1 MSDEK
6 KGPRLGRGLSAL
18 LGDDDET
25 IAAGAPGVAAGSRTV
40 PIEHLHR
47 GRFQPRRKFDAAQM
61 EALADSIRAQGVLQP
76 LLARPHPERAGEYE
90 ILAGERRW
98 RAAQMAQLVDV
109 PVLVREISDR
119 EALEIA
125 LVENVQRQ
133 DLNPIEE
140 ARGYQRLVSE
150 FNHTQEDIARATG
163 KSRPHITNTLR
174 LLTLPEEVLA
184 LLEEGKLSAGQ
195 ARPLVGHPDA
205 LAIARD
211 AVAHDLSARAVE
223 ARARAGG
230 GKKAATRKPRTAA
243 AHTDV
248 NLHALEREFETLTGM
263 KTQIIDDGGLG
274 TIIFAFTNLDQIDA
288 FLAKLRYT

>member
-18 LGDDDET
+18 LGDDDDT
-25 IAAGAPGVAAGSRTV
+25 AAAGSAGGAAGSRPV

-61 EALADSIRAQGVLQP
+61 DALADSIRAQGVLQP
-76 LLARPHPERAGEYE
+76 LLVRPHPERAGEYE

-109 PVLVREISDR
+109 PVLVRDIADR

-140 ARGYQRLVSE
+140 ARGYQRLVGE
-150 FNHTQEDIARATG
+150 FNHTQDDIARATG

-184 LLEEGKLSAGQ
+184 LVEEDKLSAGQ

-205 LAIARD
+205 LLIARD
-211 AVAHDLSARAVE
+211 AVAHELSARAVE
-223 ARARAGG
+223 ARARPT
-230 GKKAATRKPRTAA
+230 GKKTSKKKPRATA

-263 KTQIIDDGGLG
+263 KTQIIGDGGLG

>member
-18 LGDDDET
+18 LGDDDDT
-25 IAAGAPGVAAGSRTV
+25 IATGSPAAAAGSRPV

-47 GRFQPRRKFDAAQM
+47 GRFQPRRKFDAAQL
-61 EALADSIRAQGVLQP
+61 EALAESIRAQGVLQP
-76 LLARPHPERAGEYE
+76 LLVRPHPERPGEYE

-150 FNHTQEDIARATG
+150 FNHTQDDIARATG

-174 LLTLPEEVLA
+174 LLTLPEAVIEMV
-184 LLEEGKLSAGQ
+184 EDGKLSAGH
-195 ARPLVGHPDA
+195 ARPLVGNPRAELIAHEA
-205 LAIARD
+205 VARNLSVRQVEAIAK
-211 AVAHDLSARAVE
+211 AETTKRA
-223 ARARAGG
+223 A
-230 GKKAATRKPRTAA
+230 KKPGAA
-243 AHTDV
+243 ASHTDV

-263 KTQIIDDGGLG
+263 KTKIIGDGGLG